1 MNKTKKLIELV
12 KHYGDGV
19 SITAFYAEGFSGEE
33 IRALADKYPHLL
45 YVSAEGLIYVDQSK
59 IAYQKHKN
67 GEELTFEEKV
77 LLERN
82 YSISVD
88 K

>member
-19 SITAFYAEGFSGEE
+19 SITAFYADGFSGEE
-33 IRALADKYPHLL
+33 IRLLASKYPHLL
-45 YVSAEGLIYVDQSK
+45 YVSTEGLVYVDQSK

-67 GEELTFEEKV
+67 DEELTFEEKE
-77 LLERN
+77 LLAKT
-82 YSISVD
+82 YSIIV
-88 K
+88 

>member
-1 MNKTKKLIELV
+1 MNRAKKLIELV
-12 KHYGDGV
+12 KHFGDGG
-19 SITAFYAEGFSGEE
+19 SIAAYYAEGFSEEE

-45 YVSAEGLIYVDQSK
+45 YVSAEGLVYVDQSK

-67 GEELTFEEKV
+67 SEELTFEEKE